1 MSGVTKAGYP
11 FIVFLIG
18 LLAIARP
25 TFSAA
30 EISLGWDNRAA
41 TMEQDTYAKRI
52 TISQAARLDEGSAI
66 QIVKAHP
73 SQKGAS
79 LGAYLAQKSSVPAIR
94 ELGWSATKSGHDWIV
109 EYSMHV
115 SGLTNAT
122 IYRWRVTPAHE
133 VTPVNGHAMGVTLQ
147 PKVVRAQPKATPPA
161 AWTRDATL
169 VEASIE
175 DWLQGSDADR
185 LASAGLL
192 LLPLVERL
200 DPEAIPETRATFE
213 GFARAGAEMMS
224 DCMTRRG
231 RTLAKPEAVMA
242 SAVARIC
249 YMEIR

>member
-1 MSGVTKAGYP
+1 MRPNV
-11 FIVFLIG
+11 VLIG
-18 LLAIARP
+18 ILAIAWP
-25 TFSAA
+25 TLGST
-30 EISLGWDNRAA
+30 EISVSDRDIRAA
-41 TMEQDTYAKRI
+41 TVAQDMHAKKI
-52 TISQAARLDEGSAI
+52 MVSQATRLDEGSAI

-79 LGAYLAQKSSVPAIR
+79 LGAHLAQKSSVPAIR

-122 IYRWRVTPAHE
+122 IYRWRVSPARE
-133 VTPVNGHAMGVTLQ
+133 VTSVNGHAMGVTKSGSPPRRDRVQ
-147 PKVVRAQPKATPPA
+147 PTMKTPPPSNQDPLLGETSMA
-161 AWTRDATL
+161 G
-169 VEASIE
+169 
-175 DWLQGSDADR
+175 WLESSDADK
-185 LASAGLL
+185 LASARLL

-200 DPEAIPETRATFE
+200 DPEAIPDTRESFE
-213 GFARAGAEMMS
+213 GFARAGAEMMA

-231 RTLAKPEAVMA
+231 RTLPRPEVVMA